1 MGKGYRVSRLA
12 GALRAASAAALI
24 GGFAVAGAAPASADP
39 NTGSS
44 ADINTLAGSLS
55 KGYGLNICKAQPVT
69 EKGELAEIQCG
80 QSPDSSGPVT
90 AQYALFS
97 NGTDMAAAF
106 TDGLKNA
113 TPVTCSADTRP
124 SPTTWSQSGQTGG
137 QLACLTNQNAVG
149 VLWTIDSKN
158 VVGQILA
165 QGTDVGPLY
174 KWWQS
179 NG

>member
-1 MGKGYRVSRLA
+1 MAKGCTASRLA
-12 GALRAASAAALI
+12 GALRAASAAALVA
-24 GGFAVAGAAPASADP
+24 GFAVAGAAPASADP

-55 KGYGLNICKAQPVT
+55 KGYGLNNCKAQPVT
-69 EKGELAEIQCG
+69 DKGALAEIECG
-80 QSPDSSGPVT
+80 ESPDSSGPVN

-97 NGTDMAAAF
+97 NATDMAATF
-106 TDGLKNA
+106 TDALKNA

-124 SPTTWSQSGQTGG
+124 SPTTWSQNGQTGG
-137 QLACLTNQNAVG
+137 QLACLTTQNAAG
-149 VLWTIDSKN
+149 VLWTTDSKK
-158 VVGQILA
+158 VLGQIV
-165 QGTDVGPLY
+165 GRGSDVGPLY